1 MSPTPATARHP
12 DDVTGTGWL
21 CPTEAHRAR
30 MLDMTPRVR
39 RARAI
44 AMGAMGVGLLAA
56 SPIVGW
62 MMAPVFAA
70 ALVVVGTVDLRAR
83 RSLRP
88 ERAIVQ
94 SLSSMVILTGISAV
108 MTGGPSS
115 PVLPLLVVP
124 VAVASARFRT
134 PVVWAGA
141 AFAAVVAVAVWLTSG
156 WSEAIE
162 NPLMLIS
169 VLVLIV
175 AVISATTA
183 LMDAEFEY
191 RSQSVLDP
199 LTGLLN
205 RGGLESRFV
214 EVAEQARLLDQPV
227 CMVLCDLDH
236 FKTVN
241 DSWGHERGD
250 EVLREVSYEMR
261 KALRSFEL
269 FYRVGGE
276 EFLVLLPGV
285 EMAGGINI
293 AEHMRQAVE
302 ESRPG
307 GLTMTASFGV
317 SVATA
322 EDIAFLPLFRAAD
335 AQLYASKNAGR
346 NRVSAAGT
354 TLPAAEVPFATPS

>member
-1 MSPTPATARHP
+1 
-12 DDVTGTGWL
+12 
-21 CPTEAHRAR
+21 
-30 MLDMTPRVR
+30 MLDMGPRVR

-44 AMGAMGVGLLAA
+44 SMGAMTAGMVAA

-62 MMAPVFAA
+62 PMIPVFVA
-70 ALVVVGTVDLRAR
+70 ALLTMGTLDVRMHYAR
-83 RSLRP
+83 RP
-88 ERAIVQ
+88 ERAIAATF
-94 SLSSMVILTGISAV
+94 VILILLTGASAV
-108 MTGGPSS
+108 LTGGPTS
-115 PVLPLLVVP
+115 PVLPLLVIP

-141 AFAAVVAVAVWLTSG
+141 VVAAVVATVVWLTSG
-156 WSEAIE
+156 FQDAID
-162 NPLMLIS
+162 NPLMLIG

-175 AVISATTA
+175 AVTAATTA

-191 RSQSVLDP
+191 RTQSVLDP

-205 RGGLESRFV
+205 RGGLEARFI

-236 FKTVN
+236 FKRVN

-302 ESRPG
+302 ECRPG
-307 GLTMTASFGV
+307 GVTMTASFGV

-322 EDIAFLPLFRAAD
+322 EGIEFLPLFRAAD
-335 AQLYASKNAGR
+335 EQMYASKHAGR

-354 TLPAAEVPFATPS
+354 TLPADESRVVTTS

>member
-1 MSPTPATARHP
+1 
-12 DDVTGTGWL
+12 
-21 CPTEAHRAR
+21 
-30 MLDMTPRVR
+30 MLDMGPRVR

-44 AMGAMGVGLLAA
+44 AMGAMGAGLAAA

-62 MMAPVFAA
+62 PMVPIFLTSLLA
-70 ALVVVGTVDLRAR
+70 VGTVDARAKR
-83 RSLRP
+83 AKRP
-88 ERAIVQ
+88 ERAIAPTFV
-94 SLSSMVILTGISAV
+94 LLILLTGVSAT
-108 MTGGPSS
+108 MTGGPTS
-115 PVLPLLVVP
+115 PVLPLLIIP
-124 VAVASARFRT
+124 VAVASARFRS

-141 AFAAVVAVAVWLTSG
+141 AIAAVVALAVWLTSG
-156 WSEAIE
+156 VERAVD
-162 NPLMLIS
+162 NPLMLIG

-175 AVISATTA
+175 AVTAATTA

-205 RGGLESRFV
+205 RGGLEARFV
-214 EVAEQARLLDQPV
+214 EVAEQARMLDQPV

-241 DSWGHERGD
+241 DSFGHQRGD
-250 EVLREVSYEMR
+250 EVLREVSYHMR

-293 AEHMRQAVE
+293 AEHMRAAVE
-302 ESRPG
+302 NSRPG

-317 SVATA
+317 SVATGA
-322 EDIAFLPLFRAAD
+322 DIAFLPLFRDAD
-335 AQLYASKNAGR
+335 EQLYASKDAGR
-346 NRVSAAGT
+346 NRISAVGT
-354 TLPAAEVPFATPS
+354 TLPAAEAPVATPS